1 MLEPR
6 PLSETHPHLGEFTA
20 FLEVL
25 NKESDRGAVLISVSM
40 LDDLLERVLL
50 AFCLEAKESKRLI
63 SEGFNAPLSSFA
75 ARSVAAYSLGLISE
89 REYNECDRLRKIRNE
104 FAHNVHQSFDDQKM
118 KDICAKLTFA
128 AEGPPSAP
136 VNAKGQYMTAA
147 VGLILGLTNRPHY
160 VAQRRLKYGDWKI

>member
-1 MLEPR
+1 VLEPK
-6 PLSETHPHLGEFTA
+6 PLLETHPHLGEFTA

-40 LDDLLERVLL
+40 LDGLLERVLL
-50 AFCLEAKESKRLI
+50 AFCLETKESRRLI
-63 SEGFNAPLSSFA
+63 SEGFNAPLSSFS

-89 REYNECDRLRKIRNE
+89 REYNECDRLRKIRNG

-128 AEGPPSAP
+128 AVGPPNAP
-136 VNAKGQYMTAA
+136 VNAKGQYTTAA

-160 VAQRRLKYGDWKI
+160 VARQRLKYGDWKI